1 MTDRRRISSLPVLA
15 AALLITISSS
25 VSWSASYAEGDN
37 QTSIQ
42 ASNHQHPAVQIG
54 LFSGLTGLNPAKMLR
69 DVQTGLNTEIAPST
83 DFTISP
89 LAAAVFDLLQ
99 YMRNNIDNRTEEELL
114 AAIPKYNRVEMFGGW
129 VNENAPEN
137 CLNTRA
143 EVLMRDATSTDKIKF
158 SSQNPCQVFKGEW
171 NDPYSGKTY
180 KLAKAVQIDHVVPLK
195 NAYKS
200 GAYQW
205 TKDRRCHYANYLRE
219 DNHLLAVSGHENMS
233 KGDAGPERYL
243 PPNEEYICEYV
254 HNWLKIKATWSLGFT
269 PNEALAVLE
278 TLEAHQCNASTTK
291 VALPKIQN
299 SRLGTIRMNIK
310 CVDEFEAE
318 QEPVLKPTALEA
330 RAS

>member
-54 LFSGLTGLNPAKMLR
+54 LFSGLAGLNPAKMLR

-278 TLEAHQCNASTTK
+278 TLETHQCNASTTK

-318 QEPVLKPTALEA
+318 QEPVLKPKALEA

>member
-1 MTDRRRISSLPVLA
+1 MTDRRRFSLLPVIA
-15 AALLITISSS
+15 AALLISLSSSLASS
-25 VSWSASYAEGDN
+25 VSYAESDIR
-37 QTSIQ
+37 TSH
-42 ASNHQHPAVQIG
+42 HQNPAVQIG
-54 LFSGLTGLNPAKMLR
+54 LFSGLSGLNPGKMLR
-69 DVQTGLNTEIAPST
+69 DVHSGLNTEITPST
-83 DFTISP
+83 DFTVSP

-99 YMRNNIDNRTEEELL
+99 YMRNNIDGRTEEELL
-114 AAIPKYNRVEMFGGW
+114 AAIPKYSRVEMFGGW
-129 VNENAPEN
+129 VNENSPEN

-143 EVLMRDATSTDKIKF
+143 EVLMRDATSADKIKF
-158 SSQNPCQVFKGEW
+158 SSQNPCQVYKGEW

-243 PPNEEYICEYV
+243 PPNEEYVCEYV

-278 TLEAHQCNASTTK
+278 TLETHQCNSSTTK

-310 CVDEFEAE
+310 CIDEFEAE
-318 QEPVLKPTALEA
+318 QVPALKPITHEVSA
-330 RAS
+330 R